1 MDQKRSDVLQKPMS
15 NFSRSRQ
22 RRTHRPRALL
32 GGAGCA
38 APEAVK
44 GNSYGEET
52 LRNRFTGIN
61 VRLCRFVD
69 RQES

>member
-15 NFSRSRQ
+15 NFSRSSP
-22 RRTHRPRALL
+22 RRTHRPHALL

-44 GNSYGEET
+44 GEIASPDQCAFMQICG
-52 LRNRFTGIN
+52 
-61 VRLCRFVD
+61 
-69 RQES
+69 

>member
-15 NFSRSRQ
+15 NFSRSRR

-52 LRNRFTGIN
+52 L
-61 VRLCRFVD
+61 
-69 RQES
+69 